1 MSEIQNEETRGLCPV
16 CKSGTVGPGESKC
29 AACAKKKNQM
39 PSLKKEMGAGGVSG
53 FQLPLGAR
61 ARKEAIKR
69 CIEAANDISEAHLVV
84 FFNGTPVEKHEQ
96 FFEALD
102 FLQDDH
108 AADMVREQVV
118 REVVRKKIGEVVRK
132 KAGGGGFTLY
142 APNKGKKHGAK
153 PAGTFPTKLAAK
165 RAELARFPPKDPN
178 KLQRLRKEVDKL
190 MKDPKKRAE
199 AEAKA
204 RKAKGTDFGK
214 HHKAG
219 KARGKHFEGYSR
231 DLVERAILSETV
243 IKNIKE
249 GLFREEAPAS
259 QWDEFIGKVS
269 QNVVKGDKSYQRIQ
283 KRLEAATEE
292 AMAKAL
298 KIIQKQLGPEARV
311 KAASKPG
318 ATDGG
323 QPYIPFHIGIEA
335 ASVGP
340 IYLYVE
346 KGRPAIEMSDEAKN
360 SLVKVTP
367 GAAKA
372 IRAALA
378 MSSDNLNEVDTV
390 SSVVGQRDQYL
401 QALESKIDKMIAS
414 MSPLQI
420 SMLKQLLVKK
430 YRSLSK

>member
-1 MSEIQNEETRGLCPV
+1 MSEILSEETRELCPL
-16 CKSGTVGPGESKC
+16 CKSGSVAPGESTC
-29 AACAKKKNQM
+29 VACAKKDPKSVQR
-39 PSLKKEMGAGGVSG
+39 EMSGGGVTG
-53 FQLPLGAR
+53 FQLPLGAK
-61 ARKEAIKR
+61 ARREAINR
-69 CIEAANDISEAHLVV
+69 CIEAANDISEAHMVV
-84 FFNGTPVEKHEQ
+84 FFNGTQPEQHEQ

-102 FLQDDH
+102 FLQDDV

-118 REVVRKKIGEVVRK
+118 REVVRAKIGEVVRK

-153 PAGTFPTKLAAK
+153 PVGSFPTKLAAK
-165 RAELARFPPKDPN
+165 RAELARFPPKDPG

-199 AEAKA
+199 AERKA
-204 RKAKGTDFGK
+204 RQMKGTDKGK

-219 KARGKHFEGYSR
+219 KARGKHFETYSR

-243 IKNIKE
+243 IRSIKE

-269 QNVVKGDKSYQRIQ
+269 QNVVKGDKGYQRIQ
-283 KRLEAATEE
+283 KRMEMATED

-318 ATDGG
+318 VTDGG
-323 QPYIPFHIGIEA
+323 QNYIPFHIGIEA

-360 SLVKVTP
+360 GLVKVTP

-378 MSSDNLNEVDTV
+378 MSSDGLNEVDSV
-390 SSVVGQRDQYL
+390 SSVVSQRDQYL
-401 QALESKIDKMIAS
+401 GGLESKIDKMIAG